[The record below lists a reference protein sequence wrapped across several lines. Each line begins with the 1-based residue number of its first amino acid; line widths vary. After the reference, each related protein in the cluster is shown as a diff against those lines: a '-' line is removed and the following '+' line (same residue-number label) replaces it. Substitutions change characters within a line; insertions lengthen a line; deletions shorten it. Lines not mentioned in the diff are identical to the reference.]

1 MARNAFLIF
10 GPFALIFLVFT
21 TGYGQQAPLAASVE
35 ARHDAKAL
43 DTKALDTKAHD
54 AKAEAPKPITK
65 FQMRE
70 AIETKTKSIWQEPA
84 WYVSIAGSAL
94 DIAGSA
100 AKIDGK
106 RVREGN
112 PLFTRSDGKVAW
124 ERAIPFTAASMYMQ
138 YKLYQNPKHRKWAIV
153 SMVATGIMRGAFGGA
168 RAFAHR

>member
-10 GPFALIFLVFT
+10 GSFALIFLVFT
-21 TGYGQQAPLAASVE
+21 TGYGQQSPLATSVA
-35 ARHDAKAL
+35 ARHDAKA
-43 DTKALDTKAHD
+43 HD
-54 AKAEAPKPITK
+54 AKAAGPKNHYQ

-70 AIETKTKSIWQEPA
+70 AIETKTKSIWREPA
-84 WYVSIAGSAL
+84 WYVLIAGSAL

>member
-1 MARNAFLIF
+1 
-10 GPFALIFLVFT
+10 
-21 TGYGQQAPLAASVE
+21 
-35 ARHDAKAL
+35 
-43 DTKALDTKAHD
+43 
-54 AKAEAPKPITK
+54 
-65 FQMRE
+65 MRE

-153 SMVATGIMRGAFGGA
+153 SMVRHGHNARRVRRRSRIRPPVAVRSPRRGINAVPDRSSKMRL
-168 RAFAHR
+168 

>member
-10 GPFALIFLVFT
+10 GSFALILLVFT
-21 TGYGQQAPLAASVE
+21 TGYGQQTPLATSVA
-35 ARHDAKAL
+35 AR
-43 DTKALDTKAHD
+43 HD
-54 AKAEAPKPITK
+54 AKAEAPKTITK
-65 FQMRE
+65 LQMRE
-70 AIETKTKSIWQEPA
+70 AIETKTKSIWREPA

-100 AKIDGK
+100 ASIDGK

-153 SMVATGIMRGAFGGA
+153 SMVATGVMRGAFGGA

>member
-10 GPFALIFLVFT
+10 APFALILLVFT
-21 TGYGQQAPLAASVE
+21 TGYAQQTPLATSVS
-35 ARHDAKAL
+35 ARN
-43 DTKALDTKAHD
+43 D

-65 FQMRE
+65 LQMRE

-100 AKIDGK
+100 AKIDGN

-112 PLFTRSDGKVAW
+112 PLFTRADGKVAW
-124 ERAIPFTAASMYMQ
+124 ERAIPFTAASMFMQ
-138 YKLYQNPKHRKWAIV
+138 YTLYKNPKHRKWAIV
-153 SMVATGIMRGAFGGA
+153 SMVATGVIRGAFGGA
-168 RAFAHR
+168 RAFAQR